1 MSKTSKCQICGC
13 EITEKETYLFNGKTL
28 CEDCHMEETHPV
40 TVCNPWPVLSAKKL
54 KKPGSQKAEEQLD
67 EPQKAIYSYVMLKKR
82 VTVREL
88 CDQFNISMV
97 KLQNQMAVLRHLEL
111 VKGQKDGK
119 KRYIV
124 LF

>member
-1 MSKTSKCQICGC
+1 LKKTSKCQICGF

-54 KKPGSQKAEEQLD
+54 KKPDAQKAEEQLG
-67 EPQKAIYSYVMLKKR
+67 ELQKSIYNYIMLKKR
-82 VTVREL
+82 VTVQEL
-88 CDQFNISMV
+88 CNQFNISEV
-97 KLQNQMAVLRHLEL
+97 RLQNQMAVLRHLEL
-111 VKGQKDGK
+111 VKGQKDGNK
-119 KRYIV
+119 QYIV